1 MRHIPANMRFI
12 SNQMKRKIFDVF
24 SCRRLSVFVTLLAIL
39 AAVGCGNLLNQDS
52 EALDKNERIAALV
65 KVALAQEPGLDAA
78 PIDIKAQNGVVTLG
92 GFVESASNRQQA
104 SKAASRVAGVLSVIN
119 DIHIK

>member
-1 MRHIPANMRFI
+1 M
-12 SNQMKRKIFDVF
+12 
-24 SCRRLSVFVTLLAIL
+24 LLAFLLTLTTI
-39 AAVGCGNLLNQDS
+39 GCGNLLNQDN

-65 KVALAQEPGLDAA
+65 KVALTQEPGLDAA

-92 GFVESASNRQQA
+92 GFVESASNRQKA

-119 DIHIK
+119 DIQIK